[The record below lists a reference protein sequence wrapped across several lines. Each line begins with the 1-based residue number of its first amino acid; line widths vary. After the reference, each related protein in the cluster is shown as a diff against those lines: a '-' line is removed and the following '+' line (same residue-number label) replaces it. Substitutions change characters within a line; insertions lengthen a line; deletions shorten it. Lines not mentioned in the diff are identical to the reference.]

1 MYIAAY
7 TEPEKL
13 QEVLVRMISPE
24 TCGQR
29 DWWGNIY
36 NPGTPYNP
44 ATMICAGYGEGGKDL
59 CSGDSGGPLSCHAS
73 DGRWKL
79 AGIVSLSSAPRCAL
93 AKQPGIYVR
102 VERYV
107 DWIKK
112 HVDDRE
118 YTLLHCTIRTR
129 HNG

>member
-1 MYIAAY
+1 MYIAAR
-7 TEPEKL
+7 TEPEML
-13 QEVLVRMISPE
+13 QEVLVPLISPE
-24 TCGQR
+24 TCGQE
-29 DWWGNIY
+29 DWYGS
-36 NPGTPYNP
+36 GTPYNS
-44 ATMICAGYGEGGKDL
+44 ATMICAGHGEGGKNS
-59 CSGDSGGPLSCHAS
+59 CSGDSGGPLSCHAP

-79 AGIVSLSSAPRCAL
+79 AGIAILASNPCAL
-93 AKQPGIYVR
+93 AKKPGIYTR

>member
-13 QEVLVRMISPE
+13 QEVLVPLISPE

-29 DWWGNIY
+29 DWWPNI
-36 NPGTPYNP
+36 YNP
-44 ATMICAGYGEGGKDL
+44 ATMICAGHGEGGKNS
-59 CSGDSGGPLSCHAS
+59 CEGDSGGPLSCHAP

-79 AGIVSLSSAPRCAL
+79 AGIVSWGHKWCSL
-93 AKQPGIYVR
+93 AKKPGIYTR
-102 VERYV
+102 VEHYV

-118 YTLLHCTIRTR
+118 YTLLHCTIRTG

>member
-1 MYIAAY
+1 MYIAAR

-13 QEVLVRMISPE
+13 QEVLMPLISPE
-24 TCGQR
+24 TCGQE
-29 DWWGNIY
+29 DWYGWVK
-36 NPGTPYNP
+36 PYNP
-44 ATMICAGYGEGGKDL
+44 ATMICAGYGEGGKNS
-59 CSGDSGGPLSCHAS
+59 CEGDSGGPLSCHAP

-79 AGIVSLSSAPRCAL
+79 AGIVSWGPIWCSL
-93 AKQPGIYVR
+93 ANRPGVYTR

>member
-1 MYIAAY
+1 MYIAAR
-7 TEPEKL
+7 TWPEKL
-13 QEVLVRMISPE
+13 QEVLVPLISPE
-24 TCGQR
+24 TCGQE
-29 DWWGNIY
+29 DWYGSDKRY
-36 NPGTPYNP
+36 NS
-44 ATMICAGYGEGGKDL
+44 AIMICAGHGEGGKDA
-59 CSGDSGGPLSCHAS
+59 CKGDSGGPLSCHAP

-79 AGIVSLSSAPRCAL
+79 AGIVSWGHGCAL
-93 AKQPGIYVR
+93 AKKPSLYTR

-118 YTLLHCTIRTR
+118 YTLLHCTIRTG